1 MWEKTRTT
9 TDSLHL
15 DCVEA
20 IIPGKSE
27 APCFVSGW
35 SSWQV
40 LVKEKHKWELAR
52 IFRLIQYGPVNH
64 LLYDSISRVWPS
76 GQRNKEQSKKSHSR
90 VNQSILY
97 KIQYNNIV
105 INIISARRVS

>member
-1 MWEKTRTT
+1 M
-9 TDSLHL
+9 
-15 DCVEA
+15 A
-20 IIPGKSE
+20 GIGKGE
-27 APCFVSGW
+27 TQVGTGTYF
-35 SSWQV
+35 SSHSIW
-40 LVKEKHKWELAR
+40 
-52 IFRLIQYGPVNH
+52 P

-105 INIISARRVS
+105 INIIISARVCRSGINKI